1 MFAGGLGL
9 GAGTVASAAPKSI
22 VLEHTVAAG
31 IPVIVLT
38 VDLNDANIK
47 VTGMIAE
54 HGRGHSERFADMIH
68 RTHPTA
74 ALTGTYFCEQSLLP
88 IGDIVVDG
96 KLCHTG
102 GMGTALCLTDD
113 NQCSFVAPRHYTGID
128 WSDYDFVC
136 AAGPRLVNKG
146 DASVHPGPEGFHDR
160 SLLGSAS
167 RLAVGL
173 TAHKKLLFV
182 ATRKPIQLG
191 QMAKVM
197 KKLGCVDA
205 INLDAGGSL
214 GFYHNA
220 KFEIAPHRK
229 LTNLIL
235 IYDDRARYD
244 RFKHRLAPGLEVASR
259 PTLEIH
265 P

>member
-1 MFAGGLGL
+1 
-9 GAGTVASAAPKSI
+9 

-31 IPVIVLT
+31 IPVLVLT
-38 VDLNDANIK
+38 VDLNDAHIK

-96 KLCHTG
+96 KLCHKG

-113 NQCSFVAPRHYTGID
+113 NQCSFVVPRRYTGID
-128 WSDYDFVC
+128 WSEYDFVC
-136 AAGPRLVNKG
+136 AAGPRLVKKG

-160 SLLGSAS
+160 SLLGTAS

-173 TAHKKLLFV
+173 TANNKLLFV

-191 QMAKVM
+191 QMARVM

-235 IYDDRARYD
+235 VYDDRARYD
-244 RFKHRLAPGLEVASR
+244 RFKHRLAPGLEVAAC
-259 PTLEIH
+259 PNPDIH